1 MRCSLEYGTLV
12 PTAMTGGGESVNS
25 TIPEDYSELR
35 ALYTALLEENERL
48 RDLLRRHGLEE
59 PVLSTHMAVCNA
71 GGSEQLRME
80 IPDDS
85 SGSNAIIDD
94 SCHGAETGFSITK
107 RSNLQD
113 KIALFKLL
121 FMGRPDVYAY
131 RWTNK
136 KGASG
141 YSPACQNQW
150 MPGVCGKP
158 KIKCADCPNPN
169 YLPFDDSAVERH
181 LSGKQVIGAYAIL
194 SDDTCHFLAI
204 DFDEETWKEDVLCLS
219 RLCGDMGI
227 PHSIE
232 ISRSGNGSHFWFFF
246 SETIEASLCRRF
258 ATRLLEACMQQN
270 PRMTFKSF
278 DRMFPNQDTMPKG
291 GFGNLIA
298 LPLQKEAAQKVSESL
313 FVDENYSPY
322 PDQWAYLSDVRRL
335 SRDDINH
342 HMTKMGVSTMPAPET
357 STDTEKPW
365 DRKSELLPESDGTRQ
380 IVCVLANRLYIE
392 TKALSARAQNQLKRI
407 ATFSNP
413 EFYRKQAMRQHIP
426 LGTPRVI
433 CCAEY
438 DGDYLCLP
446 RGCLDDVASWT
457 EKNHLTMMLTDERT
471 TGRSIDVAFN
481 GELREEQK
489 PAFDALNRQD
499 CGVLSA
505 TTAFGKTVIGAAL
518 IAEKQVNTLIIVQR
532 KQLMEQWQE
541 RLNTFLS
548 VNEALPLD
556 EQQKKRGRKKKRD
569 IIGVYGAGKDTRSGI
584 IDIAIQQS
592 LGKMDD
598 VKEWIKD
605 YGMVI
610 VDECHHV
617 PAPTFEQVLQKVSA
631 KYFYGLSA
639 TPNRKDGHHPI
650 LKMYLGDIR
659 YKVDARTEA
668 KKRPF
673 EHVMIPRFT
682 GTAFAS
688 GGKTTIT
695 QLYARLAEDDL
706 RNHLIV
712 DDVIA
717 CAREERNCLILSERK
732 QHVLKLAELIAE
744 QGFQP
749 HVLFGGKTGKEAKKQ
764 NDELRNAAEPLIICA
779 TGKYV
784 GEGFDESRLD
794 TLFLTMPISWQG
806 TLAQY
811 AGRLHRLHE
820 GKSQVR
826 VYDYI
831 DSKSEMLERM
841 YQKRQKGYAS
851 LGYSVG
857 TAEVDSRDII
867 YDGET
872 FMQPLLADIH
882 SAGKSIIIS
891 SPYVRA
897 GQLRMMEPSLTEA
910 IRRGIN
916 VEIHTKDGEA
926 YRKTAQVIDRVL
938 ASITG
943 ARIHRA
949 GDVYLKFIVIDGRLV
964 WYGSIDVLGSV
975 NPKDSI
981 MRLTSGSI
989 AKSLLEKQ

>member
-1 MRCSLEYGTLV
+1 MKH
-12 PTAMTGGGESVNS
+12 

-35 ALYTALLEENERL
+35 AFAAALLEENERL
-48 RDLLRRHGLEE
+48 RELLKSHG
-59 PVLSTHMAVCNA
+59 VDDSSLSTQAVTYSDSSS
-71 GGSEQLRME
+71 GQMRIE
-80 IPDDS
+80 IPDDLGAS
-85 SGSNAIIDD
+85 VSEPANPDL
-94 SCHGAETGFSITK
+94 GAETGFHLTK
-107 RSNLQD
+107 RSDLPE
-113 KIALFKLL
+113 KIHLFHLL
-121 FMGRPDVYAY
+121 FTGRTDVYAY

-136 KGASG
+136 KGMSG
-141 YSPACQNQW
+141 YSPACRNQW
-150 MPGVCGKP
+150 VPGICGRP
-158 KIKCADCPNPN
+158 KVKCADCSNPD
-169 YLPFDDSAVERH
+169 YQPFDDAAVERH

-194 SDDTCHFLAI
+194 PDDSCRFLAI
-204 DFDEETWKEDVLCLS
+204 DFDEETWKEDVSCLN
-219 RLCGDMGI
+219 RLCADMGI
-227 PHSIE
+227 PHSVE
-232 ISRSGNGSHFWFFF
+232 ISRSGNGAHFWFFLNE
-246 SETIEASLCRRF
+246 SIEASLCRRF

-298 LPLQKEAAQKVSESL
+298 LPLQKEAAQKTGGSL
-313 FVDENYSPY
+313 FVDKSFTPY
-322 PDQWAYLSDVRRL
+322 ADQWEYLSSVRRL
-335 SRDDINH
+335 GREGIARF
-342 HMTKMGVSTMPAPET
+342 MAKLGATAIPLPANDTE
-357 STDTEKPW
+357 TEKPW
-365 DRKSELLPESDGTRQ
+365 DRKTEVLPAADTTRQ
-380 IVCVLANRLYIE
+380 IACVLANRLYIE
-392 TKALSARAQNQLKRI
+392 TKGLSARAQNQLKRI

-426 LGTPRVI
+426 LGMPRVI

-446 RGCLDDVASWT
+446 RGCLDDVVSWA
-457 EKNHLTMMLTDERT
+457 EKNQLPLNLTDERT
-471 TGRSIDVAFN
+471 TGRGINVSFN

-489 PAFDALNRQD
+489 PAFDALSSQE

-518 IAEKQVNTLIIVQR
+518 IAEKKVNTLIIVQR

-541 RLNTFLS
+541 RLNSFLA
-548 VNEALPLD
+548 VNEEIVAD
-556 EQQKKRGRKKKRD
+556 EQPKKRGRKKKRD
-569 IIGVYGAGKDTRSGI
+569 VIGLYGGAKDTRSGI
-584 IDIAIQQS
+584 VDIAIQQS

-639 TPNRKDGHHPI
+639 TPSRKDGHHPI
-650 LKMYLGDIR
+650 LKMYLGGIR
-659 YKVDARTEA
+659 YKVDARSEA

-682 GTAFAS
+682 GTTFGTDTKAS
-688 GGKTTIT
+688 IT
-695 QLYARLAEDDL
+695 QLYARLVEDDL

-717 CAREERNCLILSERK
+717 CAREGRNCLILSERK
-732 QHVLKLAELIAE
+732 QHVLKLADLITK
-744 QGFQP
+744 QGLSV
-749 HVLFGGKTGKEAKKQ
+749 HVLLGGKTGKEAKKQ
-764 NDELRNAAEPLIICA
+764 SEELKNATEPLIICA

-820 GKSQVR
+820 GKRQVR

-851 LGYSVG
+851 LGYVVG
-857 TAEVDSRDII
+857 TDMADDRDII

-872 FMQPLLADIH
+872 FIQPLLADIH
-882 SAGKSIIIS
+882 NAGNNIVIS
-891 SPYVRA
+891 SPYISA
-897 GQLRMMEPSLTEA
+897 KQLKMMEPALSEA
-910 IRRGIN
+910 TRRGIA
-916 VEIHTKDGEA
+916 VEIRTKDADA
-926 YRKTAQVIDRVL
+926 YKKTSQIVDRAL
-938 ASITG
+938 SSLTG
-943 ARIHRA
+943 TRIYRS
-949 GDVYLKFIVIDGRLV
+949 GDVYLKYVVIDGRLV
-964 WYGSIDVLGSV
+964 WYGSIDVLGSI
-975 NPKDSI
+975 NQQDSI
-981 MRLTSGSI
+981 MRLSSGSI
-989 AKSLLEKQ
+989 AKTLAES